1 MNGTIK
7 LATFAIRVMPPK
19 ITKPVT
25 MARISP
31 VYAGL
36 SPVVVSIDREIVLAW
51 TELKIKA

>member
-25 MARISP
+25 IARISP

-51 TELKIKA
+51 TELKISA